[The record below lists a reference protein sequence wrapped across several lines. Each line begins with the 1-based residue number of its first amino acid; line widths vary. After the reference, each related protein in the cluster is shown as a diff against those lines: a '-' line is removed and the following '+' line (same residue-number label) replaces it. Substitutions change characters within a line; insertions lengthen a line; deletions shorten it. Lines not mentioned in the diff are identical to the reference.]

1 VQAGGRFPRV
11 LLTLVLL
18 GASAVALTGK
28 RLIRLIRDGGRSAA
42 MALRSANR
50 PAQWWHRLGM
60 RLPHGRASHGGDGA
74 EMDGRILRTW
84 ALLGIALVLLLGDGL
99 VQFLIAHGGPGQ
111 LALSAGIAA
120 IVATAV
126 VTARASGAEAER
138 RHSEAESFGRI
149 IGALSRSVSPDAV
162 VEAIVHEL
170 GAATGA
176 DHVAV
181 VRLQPG
187 STVLDVTFVSMLPGT
202 PTSNTVMPLRQLEP
216 IEARHLRELPGGG
229 HSRTPLRLLDEP
241 ASVWSDAH
249 DRGADPAAAA
259 DEATATFRHN
269 IRAGSRAF
277 SALEGDARAREV
289 ADRIAYR
296 LRYVYGLRNTL
307 ASPLRSGRAT
317 AGAIVLSRRT
327 GEVWP
332 EAAVRLLNSAAFEAS
347 AALARVYSFQA
358 AESEARTD
366 QLTQLPNRRYF
377 DEYWRRV
384 ARPRRSSDKVAI
396 VTVDVDHFKLLNDRY
411 GHQVGD
417 VVLRSIANA
426 IQASVREEDV
436 PVRFGGEEFLVLL
449 RNPSRGIAL
458 EIGERIRQNVRE
470 MDLLEAGVTERVT
483 VSVGVAS
490 GRQPGETIQDIVERA
505 DRALYAAKRTGR
517 DRVVEAWSSDAAK

>member
-1 VQAGGRFPRV
+1 MLTGRWLKAFIRDHGIPAALALLEAIHVLRWWRSVRMRMPRRQVSLGQDQAETEGRV
-11 LLTLVLL
+11 LVT
-18 GASAVALTGK
+18 
-28 RLIRLIRDGGRSAA
+28 
-42 MALRSANR
+42 
-50 PAQWWHRLGM
+50 WW
-60 RLPHGRASHGGDGA
+60 
-74 EMDGRILRTW
+74 
-84 ALLGIALVLLLGDGL
+84 LLGIAIVLLLGNGFA
-99 VQFLIAHGGPGQ
+99 QSFIAHGGPAE

-120 IVATAV
+120 IVAMAVTA
-126 VTARASGAEAER
+126 ARASGAEAER

-149 IGALSRSVSPDAV
+149 MGALSRSVSPDAV

-170 GAATGA
+170 GAATEA

-181 VRLQPG
+181 VRLRPG

-202 PTSNTVMPLRQLEP
+202 PTSNTVMPLGQLEP
-216 IEARHLRELPGGG
+216 LEARHLRELPRGGPG
-229 HSRTPLRLLDEP
+229 RTPLRLFDEP
-241 ASVWSDAH
+241 LSVWSEAH
-249 DRGADPAAAA
+249 DRGADLAAAA

-269 IRAGSRAF
+269 IRGGSWA
-277 SALEGDARAREV
+277 SSPLEGDARAREV

-296 LRYVYGLRNTL
+296 LRFVYGLRNTL
-307 ASPLRSGRAT
+307 ASPLRSGRSV

-377 DEYWRRV
+377 DEYCRLLTSR
-384 ARPRRSSDKVAI
+384 RRSTDRVAI
-396 VTVDVDHFKLLNDRY
+396 VTVDVDHFKLFNDRY

-417 VVLRSIANA
+417 VVLSSIANA

-449 RNPSRGIAL
+449 RNPSEGIAL
-458 EIGERIRQNVRE
+458 EIGERIRENVRE
-470 MDLLEAGVTERVT
+470 MDLVEAGVTERVT

-490 GRQPGETIQDIVERA
+490 GQNAGETIQEIVERA

-517 DRVVEAWSSDAAK
+517 DRVVEAWSSDVAR